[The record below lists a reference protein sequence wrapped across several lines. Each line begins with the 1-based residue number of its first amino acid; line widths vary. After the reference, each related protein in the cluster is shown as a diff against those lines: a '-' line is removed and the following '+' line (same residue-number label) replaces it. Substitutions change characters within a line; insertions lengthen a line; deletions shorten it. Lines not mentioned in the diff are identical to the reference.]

1 MLVQVAIASERD
13 FDFGRFL
20 DLLGMDDI
28 VLSVSPD
35 DVSDAWGFY
44 RGKHSVS
51 MFTIERIGTGYILS
65 MDRIASYEDYRFF
78 PYLVDTLS
86 MYLTDSPY
94 REEDDG
100 ASQIFDEEW
109 VAESIGEE
117 IAYMK
122 CVLSLG
128 LKYYLTLP
136 IDETFV
142 YVSDDVLNS
151 MGVTI
156 YSSTPRIYGYVI
168 YMLRHDLLP
177 SDEIIDETMCTDD
190 EIQVDVPQ
198 HVSIGTVLSW
208 QTDGSETSES
218 YCKEDVDLLLTIAE
232 RYERGEEIEGVVLN
246 DIGTIY
252 EYGIGLERN
261 PDEAIRWYKEAI
273 RQGDLLY
280 APTSLGDIYRRGLGH
295 VKSNLTLALE
305 AYMKSE
311 DPYAWYRI
319 GQSFEEGWTTE
330 PDIDKAMQFYRKAA
344 AVGHHL
350 ALKRLECEEE

>member
-13 FDFGRFL
+13 FVFGRFL

-35 DVSDAWGFY
+35 DVPDAWGFY
-44 RGKHSVS
+44 RGNLSVS
-51 MFTIERIGTGYILS
+51 MFTIERVGTGYILS

-94 REEDDG
+94 SEGEDG
-100 ASQIFDEEW
+100 AFQIFDEEW

-122 CVLSLG
+122 CVLRLG

-142 YVSDDVLNS
+142 YVSEDVLNG
-151 MGVTI
+151 MGVTM

-177 SDEIIDETMCTDD
+177 SDEVIDETMCTDD

-208 QTDGSETSES
+208 QTDGSETTES
-218 YCKEDVDLLLTIAE
+218 YC
-232 RYERGEEIEGVVLN
+232 RG
-246 DIGTIY
+246 D
-252 EYGIGLERN
+252 
-261 PDEAIRWYKEAI
+261 
-273 RQGDLLY
+273 
-280 APTSLGDIYRRGLGH
+280 
-295 VKSNLTLALE
+295 
-305 AYMKSE
+305 
-311 DPYAWYRI
+311 
-319 GQSFEEGWTTE
+319 
-330 PDIDKAMQFYRKAA
+330 
-344 AVGHHL
+344 
-350 ALKRLECEEE
+350 